1 MKLKVTVDGKV
12 YEVEVEVA
20 PEPLQ
25 VLPTFMVQGA
35 AATIPVGAAAGAA
48 AAEPASDGTPVNESK
63 VCRSPISGIVVKSNV
78 RAGETIEKGDL
89 LFVLEAMKMETE
101 ITTPIGGK
109 VAEVKVSLGDSVKSG
124 QVVLVWE

>member
-25 VLPTFMVQGA
+25 TLPTFLVQSASASMPAVPSGGA
-35 AATIPVGAAAGAA
+35 APTNGDEAVD
-48 AAEPASDGTPVNESK
+48 EEK
-63 VCRSPISGIVVKSNV
+63 VCRSPVSGIMVKSNV
-78 RAGETIEKGDL
+78 RPGQVIQPGDL

-101 ITTPIGGK
+101 ITAPIAGK
-109 VAEVKVSLGDSVKSG
+109 VGEVKVNVGESVKSG
-124 QVVLVWE
+124 QVVLTWA

>member
-20 PEPLQ
+20 PDPPQ

-35 AATIPVGAAAGAA
+35 AATIPITAPGTAASEAA
-48 AAEPASDGTPVNESK
+48 TDGSAADESK

-78 RAGETIEKGDL
+78 RAGEMIESGDL

-101 ITTPIGGK
+101 ITTPIAGK
-109 VAEVKVSLGDSVKSG
+109 VAEVKVNLGDSVKSG
-124 QVVLVWE
+124 QVVLVWA

>member
-20 PEPLQ
+20 PEPTP
-25 VLPTFMVQGA
+25 VLPTFIVQS
-35 AATIPVGAAAGAA
+35 AA
-48 AAEPASDGTPVNESK
+48 AAVPAGGGAQGSCMTGGAEEDLDEAK

-78 RAGETIEKGDL
+78 RLGQTIEPGDL

-101 ITTPIGGK
+101 VTAPVAGK
-109 VAEVKVSLGDSVKSG
+109 VAKVKVNKGDSVKSG
-124 QVVLVWE
+124 QAVLEWA

>member
-20 PEPLQ
+20 PEPQQ
-25 VLPTFMVQGA
+25 VLPTFMMQS
-35 AATIPVGAAAGAA
+35 AA
-48 AAEPASDGTPVNESK
+48 AALPAGVSGGAVASTNGDEAVDEAK

-78 RAGETIEKGDL
+78 RLGQTIEPGDL

-101 ITTPIGGK
+101 VTASIGGK
-109 VAEVKVSLGDSVKSG
+109 VAEVKVNAGDSVKSG
-124 QVVLVWE
+124 QVVLVWA